1 MNAPQTNGPPRN
13 EPRTASGDTEFRMPP
28 VTRVGKNFG
37 SGGDPA
43 GAERSGG
50 GRLRRV
56 GFEFEFADLSLEQA
70 AEAVQELFG
79 GERVEEDRFHLR
91 VEGTD
96 LGDFGLEVDASLLR
110 DQRYL
115 EELRRLGLPVD
126 GEDLQKPIEKLVGWL
141 AELVVPF
148 EVTTPPIPLDALGRM
163 EELRVALARRRAQ
176 GTGARLHY
184 AMGLHINP
192 EAPALDA
199 DSVLRH
205 LRAFLALYDWLLH
218 SSDIDVARSLAP
230 FIDPFP
236 KEYAQRVL
244 DPDYD
249 PSFEDLA
256 RHYVESNP
264 TRNRPLD
271 LLPLFAHVLGR
282 EALESF
288 GGLGSDELVKSR
300 PTYHYRLPNCRID
313 EPAWR
318 VAAEWNRWVE
328 VERLAARPEDL
339 TRFCAAALS
348 GSGKG
353 LWDEIK
359 ERARD
364 LLDLQGGRD
373 RGDVHR

>member
-1 MNAPQTNGPPRN
+1 MSPPPMNAPQTN
-13 EPRTASGDTEFRMPP
+13 ASGDTEFRMPP
-28 VTRVGKNFG
+28 ETRIGKQTDLD
-37 SGGDPA
+37 SIDDRAGD
-43 GAERSGG
+43 

-56 GFEFEFADLSLEQA
+56 GFELEFADLSLDQA

-79 GERVEEDRFHLR
+79 GERIEEDRFHLR
-91 VEGTD
+91 VEGTE
-96 LGDFGLEVDASLLR
+96 LGDFGLEVDARLLR

-126 GEDLQKPIEKLVGWL
+126 GDDLQEPIEKLVGWL

-148 EVTTPPIPLDALGRM
+148 EVTTPPIPLDALHRV
-163 EELRVALARRRAQ
+163 EDLRAALADRRAR

-184 AMGLHINP
+184 AMGLHVNP

-205 LRAFLALYDWLLH
+205 LRAFLALYDWLLG

-236 KEYAQRVL
+236 QEYARQVL
-244 DPDYD
+244 DPDYA

-256 RHYVESNP
+256 RHYVEHNP

-282 EALESF
+282 EVLESF
-288 GGLGSDELVKSR
+288 GVGPDELVKSR
-300 PTYHYRLPNCRID
+300 PTFHYRLPNCRID
-313 EPAWR
+313 EPDWR
-318 VAAEWNRWVE
+318 VATEWNHWVE

-339 TRFCAAALS
+339 ARLCDAARS
-348 GSGKG
+348 EVGKG
-353 LWDEIK
+353 LWDEIM
-359 ERARD
+359 ERTRE
-364 LLDLQGGRD
+364 LLHPEDGDDDGGSPR
-373 RGDVHR
+373 